1 MNKTQMIY
9 TVLGWLVVVL
19 LSYIVIMQPK
29 VKAGNEILEI
39 QQRLSEIDTQVQEE
53 KNNWDIAEAAKQE
66 CIESW
71 NEQQLRANEKATWL
85 REEKKSLEERLGLLM
100 QR

>member
-39 QQRLSEIDTQVQEE
+39 QQRLIELDNLEQQAKDNWHLAEE
-53 KNNWDIAEAAKQE
+53 NKAE

-71 NEQQLRANEKATWL
+71 NEQQSKESKLAEWYRT
-85 REEKKSLEERLGLLM
+85 EKKDLEERLGLLM

>member
-1 MNKTQMIY
+1 MIY

-39 QQRLSEIDTQVQEE
+39 QQRIVDLENSIKEHQTQHKNAVDE
-53 KNNWDIAEAAKQE
+53 KEE
-66 CIESW
+66 CI
-71 NEQQLRANEKATWL
+71 NECVITWDKQADDEHILADKDRAEIEL
-85 REEKKSLEERLGLLM
+85 LKKRLGLLM

>member
-1 MNKTQMIY
+1 MIY

-39 QQRLSEIDTQVQEE
+39 QQRIIDLEKSIKEHQTQHKNAVDE
-53 KNNWDIAEAAKQE
+53 KEE
-66 CIESW
+66 CI
-71 NEQQLRANEKATWL
+71 NECTITWDKQADDEHILADKDRAEIKL
-85 REEKKSLEERLGLLM
+85 LEERLGLLM

>member
-1 MNKTQMIY
+1 MIY

-39 QQRLSEIDTQVQEE
+39 QQQIVDLENSIKEHQTQHKNAVDE
-53 KNNWDIAEAAKQE
+53 KEE
-66 CIESW
+66 CI
-71 NEQQLRANEKATWL
+71 NECTITWDKQANDEHILADKDRAEIEL
-85 REEKKSLEERLGLLM
+85 LKKRLGLLM